1 MFRPNSM
8 RAFPAWVLGLLLVGL
23 SGINPAR
30 SADLVGAR
38 IQSVEG
44 RVQISRA
51 GATAWDPVH
60 TNAVLEVGDRLRT
73 GQLSRATLLLR
84 DSTVCPVDELSELRV
99 VASSDRTV
107 IELIRGVMSFFHRD
121 RPGDLEVR
129 GAGTSAIVR
138 GTEFAASV
146 GDDGLLSLTLFDGRV
161 EVTNSLGAIV
171 AQGGDLIQAGAG
183 EAPRRSPGF
192 ASTNRSAIQWSL
204 YYPAVLD
211 PDDLILSPAS
221 AERWGPILGLY
232 RSGALWEAADRALVL
247 GEPVDDAE
255 RLLQAALRLSVGDV
269 RGFEQV
275 SASIRPDSQQAR
287 IREALGRLVHAVQF
301 LPVQGT
307 TGRRTG
313 EHSSTTEWMVD
324 SYCLQSEG
332 RLRDALEAAQGA
344 VRRSPRLGFAHVR
357 VAELQFGFGRVGA
370 ARSALRAG
378 LTLGPRN
385 AAALALDGFLMAAAG
400 RIQAARARFDEALRE
415 DPSLGNAWL
424 GRGLVRIRTGDRDG
438 GRLDIETAA
447 ALEPMRSSLR
457 SYLGK
462 AFAEEGEDRRAFEEL
477 ARAIQ
482 LDPNDP
488 TPWLYRSLVEY
499 REYRL
504 SDAIEDLERSSELNG
519 NRAVYRSRLLLD
531 QDAAVRSDNLA
542 NIYALADMADV
553 SRREAARAVMFDY
566 ANYSAH
572 LNLSGSYNALRDPTR
587 YNLRNE
593 AVWSS
598 EHLLA
603 CLLAPTESVPLSQN
617 LSQNE
622 YSGLFAKDRVGFSTT
637 TEYFGSG
644 QFREAASQYGNFDRF
659 SYALDLDSMW
669 GKGLW
674 PRQELTRIEWFSRM
688 KFELAPTDSVMLMTK
703 YEDYES
709 NDNFQHLDPREFRP
723 DFRFSEQQQPIILGG
738 YHHEWSPGSHT
749 LMLGGRLVNQQQ
761 LSDKAAPWIVGFQNP
776 ASLSPAD
783 ALMDLQYWNSF
794 EGYTAEVNQIFQGD
808 RYTTI
813 LGGRF
818 QTGQFDALA
827 DFNTA
832 PSRSATAFAP
842 QILTQGNGNLERR
855 SLYIYPTCEV
865 LPDLRLTAGVS
876 YDDITSPVNFRR
888 PPLQSGD
895 TVTVQWSPKVA
906 VVYAPTEVVTVRGIY
921 AQSLGGV
928 TYDESLRLEPTQLAG
943 FPQTFR
949 TIISESLVGSVE
961 TPLHTVG
968 GMAVDLTLPTRTW
981 LSLEGKYQGSQ
992 VDQQSGYFNYDS
1004 RRRPAPYALPASMAQ
1019 SLSLGEST
1027 GVLTANQTLA
1037 RDWFLMGAYQFTR
1050 ADLESTLLTI
1060 PAPLTFSRNQSFD
1073 SNLQRITA
1081 SVLYQRPDGWFGRVL
1096 LNWYDQENSPNVQ
1109 VRRESFPQLD
1119 LFAGYRFPKLHGDVT
1134 VGVLNVT
1141 DQAYG
1146 LYPLTIYQQLPY
1158 ARMLY
1163 VRLRINL

>member
-1 MFRPNSM
+1 MRHPMFM
-8 RAFPAWVLGLLLVGL
+8 RTARVWVFGWLLLAGVASDPLRG
-23 SGINPAR
+23 
-30 SADLVGAR
+30 ADLVGAR

-44 RVQISRA
+44 KVQISRA

-73 GQLSRATLLLR
+73 AQLSRATLLLR
-84 DSTVCPVDELSELRV
+84 DSTLCPVDELSELRV
-99 VASSDRTV
+99 AESSNRTV

-138 GTEFAASV
+138 GTEFVVSV
-146 GDDGLLSLTLFDGRV
+146 GEDGLLSLTLFDGRV
-161 EVTNSLGAIV
+161 EVTNRLGAVV
-171 AQGGDLIQAGAG
+171 AEGGDLIQAGVG

-192 ASTNRSAIQWSL
+192 ASTNRLAIQWSL

-211 PDDLILSPAS
+211 PDDLMLSPALV
-221 AERWGPILGLY
+221 ERWGAVLGLY
-232 RSGALWEAADRALVL
+232 RSGALWEAADRALVF
-247 GEPVDDAE
+247 GEPVDDTE
-255 RLLQAALRLSVGDV
+255 RLLQAGLRLAVGDV
-269 RGFEQV
+269 RGFERL
-275 SASIRPDSQQAR
+275 SAPIHPESREAG
-287 IREALGRLVHAVQF
+287 IREALGRLVRAVQF
-301 LPVQGT
+301 LPVQAK
-307 TGRRTG
+307 TGRWDA
-313 EHSSTTEWMVD
+313 EHLSTTERMVD
-324 SYCLQSEG
+324 SYCFQAEG
-332 RLRDALEAAQGA
+332 RLNEALEAALEA
-344 VRRSPRLGFAHVR
+344 VRRSPGFGFAHVR

-370 ARSALRAG
+370 ARAALRTG
-378 LTLGPRN
+378 LALGPRN

-400 RIQAARARFDEALRE
+400 RIHAARARFDEALRE

-424 GRGLVRIRTGDRDG
+424 GRGLVRIRSGDRDG

-457 SYLGK
+457 SYLAK
-462 AFAEEGEDRRAFEEL
+462 AFAEEGNDRRAFEEL

-488 TPWLYRSLVEY
+488 TPWLYRALVEY

-504 SDAIEDLERSSELNG
+504 SDAIEDLQRSSELNG
-519 NRAVYRSRLLLD
+519 NRAVYRSRLMLD

-542 NIYALADMADV
+542 NIYSLADMAEV

-637 TEYFGSG
+637 TEYFGAG

-669 GKGLW
+669 GNGLW

-703 YEDYES
+703 YEDFES
-709 NDNFQHLDPREFRP
+709 NDNFQHLNPRDFRP
-723 DFRFSEQQQPIILGG
+723 DFRFSEQQEPIILGG

-794 EGYTAEVNQIFQGD
+794 EGYSAEVNQIFQGD
-808 RYTTI
+808 RYTMI

-818 QTGQFDALA
+818 QTGEFDALA

-832 PSRSATAFAP
+832 PSRSTTAFAP
-842 QILTQGNGNLERR
+842 EILTQGNGNLERR
-855 SLYIYPTCEV
+855 SLYVYPTYEV
-865 LPDLRLTAGVS
+865 LPDLRLTAGFS
-876 YDDITSPVNFRR
+876 YDDIASPVNFRR

-895 TVTVQWSPKVA
+895 AVTVHWSPKVA
-906 VVYAPTEVVTVRGIY
+906 AVYAPTEVVTVRGIY

-1004 RRRPAPYALPASMAQ
+1004 RRRPAPYAVPASMAQ

-1027 GVLTANQTLA
+1027 GLLTANQILA
-1037 RDWFLMGAYQFTR
+1037 RDWFLLGTYQFTR
-1050 ADLESTLLTI
+1050 ADLDSTLLTI
-1060 PAPLTFSRNQSFD
+1060 PAPLTFPRTESST

-1081 SVLYQRPDGWFGRVL
+1081 SLLYQRPDGWFGRVL
-1096 LNWYDQENSPNVQ
+1096 LNWYDQENSPNVL

-1141 DQAYG
+1141 DQSYS

-1158 ARMLY
+1158 SRMLY
-1163 VRLRINL
+1163 LRLRINL